1 MFSETT
7 ESPLSSTSV
16 NNLGGAEAAEIMI
29 YPSARQRLARHL
41 RLAKKKPPNLA
52 GAHGVTIWM
61 PLRAHARVSYHD
73 DRKCHFGK
81 PQIFECPARSYLCAN
96 ARAGQLSAT
105 LLRSRRLSS
114 TRRLSVACLK
124 VAHRDICRGCTR
136 AVGIGG
142 KRTSP
147 TVYEYTAY

>member
-1 MFSETT
+1 
-7 ESPLSSTSV
+7 
-16 NNLGGAEAAEIMI
+16 
-29 YPSARQRLARHL
+29 
-41 RLAKKKPPNLA
+41 
-52 GAHGVTIWM
+52 M
-61 PLRAHARVSYHD
+61 PLRAHARVSYYYD

-81 PQIFECPARSYLCAN
+81 PQIFECPARSYLCSN
-96 ARAGQLSAT
+96 ARAEQLSAT

-124 VAHRDICRGCTR
+124 VAHRDICCGCTR

-147 TVYEYTAY
+147 TVYEYTAWWNGWTRRCGHHTSSIKPTQVCPAR